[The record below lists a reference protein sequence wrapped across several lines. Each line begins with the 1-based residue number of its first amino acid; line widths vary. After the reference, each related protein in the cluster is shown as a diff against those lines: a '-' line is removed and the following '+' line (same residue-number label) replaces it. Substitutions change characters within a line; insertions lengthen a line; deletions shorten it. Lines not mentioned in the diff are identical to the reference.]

1 MQRLILREDF
11 DDTNTPTISGRTL
24 TIRIATYGR
33 VYRIG
38 KQGRTIL
45 RERIQPGAFKAPLA
59 RPTGSGGVLR
69 FRHEGERPGDLDA
82 LDNLYGVCTALRE
95 QDNAILADYEVF
107 PGEREDKLLRLVQS
121 GAITGAS
128 MTALVTGAKKTDD
141 PGGPITDITR
151 IASIAATSIT
161 PTPGYDDAG
170 VLAIREELPPDP
182 QDATR
187 RAQRIAQE
195 RAYWATV
202 GSLGR

>member
-1 MQRLILREDF
+1 MERLILREDF
-11 DDTNTPTISGRTL
+11 DDTNAPTVAGRTL

-38 KQGRTIL
+38 REGGTIK

-59 RPTGSGGVLR
+59 RPTAAGGVLR
-69 FRHEGERPGDLDA
+69 FRHAGERPGDTDV

-95 QDNAILADYEVF
+95 DSGALLADYEVF

-128 MTALVTGAKKTDD
+128 MSALVSGSKRTAD
-141 PGGPITDITR
+141 PGGPINDITR
-151 IASIAATSIT
+151 IASIAGTSIT
-161 PTPGYDDAG
+161 PTPAYDDAG
-170 VLAIREELPPDP
+170 VLAVREQLQDP
-182 QDATR
+182 QAATR
-187 RAQRIAQE
+187 RAARIAQE

-202 GSLGR
+202 GPLGR